1 MHRKGFFKL
10 TRRWCRHSGMN
21 IDLDNRHHSHRPKSL
36 KQENIIDGIP
46 MQISSFTFLNRIE
59 ECTILTSIDFNM

>member
-46 MQISSFTFLNRIE
+46 MQISSFVHI
-59 ECTILTSIDFNM
+59 SK